1 MSKVL
6 VIGLGTVGYPTAQYL
21 GRFFDVYGYDM
32 KFRQGRNFTAVRSL
46 DGVEP
51 DVFVVCVPTD
61 QVQGVCAAVSGR
73 DRLVLIEST
82 VQVGTCRK
90 IAEGSGVG
98 LLAHCPHRYWK
109 GSPSLHGVRQPR
121 VLGTLNNESLELA
134 KQFYS
139 KAEIPIHPVSS
150 LEVAEASKLV
160 ENANRFVDI
169 AFAEEIKMLCDR
181 LGLSFDEVRRACNT
195 KWNVHLLEA
204 RDGIKGTCLPQDIR
218 LLIGLGGGE
227 SLMGGA
233 IKADE
238 KYAKR
243 AGESHNRD

>member
-21 GRFFDVYGYDM
+21 GGFFDVYGYDR
-32 KFRQGRNFTAVRSL
+32 KFRRGRDFTAVRSL
-46 DGVEP
+46 DVIEP

-61 QVQGVCAAVSGR
+61 QVQGVCEAVSGR

-90 IAEGSGVG
+90 IAEDSGIG

-109 GSPSLHGVRQPR
+109 ESPGLHGVRQPR
-121 VLGTLNNESLELA
+121 VLGALNNESLKLA

-139 KAEIPIHPVSS
+139 KVEIPVHPVSS

-169 AFAEEIKMLCDR
+169 AFAEEVKMLCDR
-181 LGLSFDEVRRACNT
+181 MGLNFEEVRLACNT

-204 RDGIKGTCLPQDIR
+204 RDGIKGTCLPRDIR
-218 LLIGLGGGE
+218 LLAELCGGK
-227 SLMGGA
+227 SLMDGA
-233 IKADE
+233 IKVDV

-243 AGESHNRD
+243 AGESYNRS